1 MSLAGETTCDL
12 TSGAKKCKDRIS
24 TSLLRTSDAVI
35 TPAEFLKQQL
45 SYFFQNSDK
54 QSTISVRRAA
64 SGLAEDCE
72 AKDLCLPQY
81 SLNFLI
87 YMCKVFKIRKF
98 KDGPRRHAATCQELT
113 TKISIKISRLVF
125 V

>member
-1 MSLAGETTCDL
+1 MQGSDL
-12 TSGAKKCKDRIS
+12 NVSAEDVGRRDHARRIFE
-24 TSLLRTSDAVI
+24 AA
-35 TPAEFLKQQL
+35 AELF
-45 SYFFQNSDK
+45 FFQNSDK

-113 TKISIKISRLVF
+113 TKTSIRISRLVF